1 MYLMTS
7 LYMCDGRTSTTN
19 FIANADDTRWASRLA
34 VDIGYGI
41 DIGDDDSY
49 VTLAKQ
55 VSEYF
60 ASGVEPLRWLVDSF
74 PFRAQ
79 FLLPLMS

>member
-1 MYLMTS
+1 MVGPPSLTS
-7 LYMCDGRTSTTN
+7 FQRSNG
-19 FIANADDTRWASRLA
+19 TRWASRIV

-55 VSEYF
+55 VSRYF
-60 ASGVEPLRWLVDSF
+60 ALGVEPLRWLVDTF
-74 PFRAQ
+74 PFRAY
-79 FLLPLMS
+79 FLLQLTP

>member
-1 MYLMTS
+1 VLHRQPP
-7 LYMCDGRTSTTN
+7 CQRP
-19 FIANADDTRWASRLA
+19 DDTRWASRIV

-49 VTLAKQ
+49 VTLAKR

-60 ASGVEPLRWLVDSF
+60 ALGVEPLRWLVDSF
-74 PFRAQ
+74 PFRAHFQ
-79 FLLPLMS
+79 LAVMLF